1 MATKE
6 HPKNKIRNIGII
18 AHIDA
23 GKTTTTERILYYTG
37 RIYKIGE
44 VHDGTTV
51 MDWMEQER
59 ERGITITSAA
69 THCAWK
75 DCEYNIIDTPGHI
88 DFTAEV
94 QRSLRVLDGAVVL
107 LDGSQGVEPQ
117 SETVWRQANDYKV
130 PRLVFANK
138 MDKTGADFYM
148 CMESLHTKLG
158 ANAVAVQ
165 LPIGLESAF
174 KGVVDLVGMKAF
186 IWDGEELGA
195 KFAEAPI
202 PDELMENAKKYRET
216 LIEKL
221 ADFDDE
227 LAHKYLDGKEVT
239 VDEIKKVMRKAVIS
253 GKFFPVYCGSSFKN
267 KGVQLLLD
275 GVNDFLPSP
284 VEIAEIRG
292 INPTTGEEITR
303 KIADDSSL
311 TALAFKI
318 QSDPHVGKLT
328 FIRVY
333 TGTLKASAQV
343 FNPST
348 QGRERIG
355 RILRMHADKREE
367 VDQITAGN
375 IGAVIGLK
383 GVRTGQTI
391 CDEKDLIVIEP
402 PKFPEPVISVAI
414 EPKSQADEEKLGVA
428 LNRLAEEDPTFKIKS
443 DQETGQTVISGMG
456 ELHLEILVDRMKREF
471 KVEANVGKPQVAY
484 RETVRKSVEME
495 GKYIKQS
502 GGRGNYGHVWIVLE
516 PNQMGKGFEFI
527 DKIKGGRIPK
537 EYIPSVQKGLIG
549 AMDSGVLAGYPV
561 VDVKV
566 TLTDGSY
573 HDVDSNDMAFQI
585 AASMAFKDA
594 AKRATPVLLEP
605 IMKIDIV
612 SPKEYMGDV
621 IGDLNRRRGR
631 IEQVDDKGAVQ
642 YIHGLVPLAEMFGYA
657 TTVRSLSQ
665 GRASYS
671 MEPSHYEDVPR
682 NLTEELVAK
691 SAVSTGKGA

>member
-1 MATKE
+1 MANKE
-6 HPKNKIRNIGII
+6 ALKENIRNIGII

-44 VHDGTTV
+44 VHDGNTV
-51 MDWMEQER
+51 MDWMDQER

-69 THCAWK
+69 TYCSWK
-75 DCEYNIIDTPGHI
+75 ECQYNIIDTPGHI

-117 SETVWRQANDYKV
+117 SETVWRQANDYHV

-138 MDKTGADFYM
+138 MDKLGADFYM
-148 CMESLHTKLG
+148 CMDSLHKKLG
-158 ANAVAVQ
+158 ANAVAIQ
-165 LPIGLESAF
+165 LPIGQESTF
-174 KGVVDLVGMKAF
+174 KGVVDLVKMKAYV
-186 IWDGEELGA
+186 WDGEELGA
-195 KFAEAPI
+195 KFDEVEI
-202 PDELMENAKKYRET
+202 PAELMADAKKYHDLMVER
-216 LIEKL
+216 L

-227 LAHKYLDGKEVT
+227 MAHKFLEGQP
-239 VDEIKKVMRKAVIS
+239 VDMAQIQKTIRKATIS
-253 GKFFPVYCGSSFKN
+253 GKFFPVLCGSSFKN

-275 GVNDFLPSP
+275 AVNAYLPSP
-284 VEIAEIRG
+284 IEVNEIKGMHPDTGAEV
-292 INPTTGEEITR
+292 TR
-303 KIADDSSL
+303 PIADDAPL

-318 QSDPHVGKLT
+318 QTDPHVGKLT
-328 FIRVY
+328 FVRVY
-333 TGTLKASAQV
+333 SGTLKAGTQV
-343 FNPST
+343 YNAT
-348 QGRERIG
+348 LKTRERIG

-367 VDQITAGN
+367 VDTITAGN

-383 GVRTGQTI
+383 GVTTGQTV
-391 CDEKDLIVIEP
+391 CDELDPIVIEP
-402 PKFPEPVISVAI
+402 PKFPAPVISVAI
-414 EPKSQADEEKLGVA
+414 EPKSQADDEKLGVA

-443 DQETGQTVISGMG
+443 DIETGQTIISGMG

-484 RETVRKSVEME
+484 RETIRKSVEQE

-502 GGRGNYGHVWIVLE
+502 GGRGNYGHCWIIVE
-516 PNQMGKGFEFI
+516 PSGTGKGFEFI

-537 EYIPSVQKGLIG
+537 EYIPSIEKGVRG

-566 TLTDGSY
+566 TVFDGSY
-573 HDVDSNDMAFQI
+573 HEVDSNDMAFQI
-585 AASMAFKDA
+585 AGSLAFKEGTKKA
-594 AKRATPVLLEP
+594 SPVLLEP
-605 IMKIDIV
+605 IMRIDIAT
-612 SPKEYMGDV
+612 PKEYMGDV

-631 IEQVDDKGAVQ
+631 IEQVDDKGPIQ
-642 YIHGLVPLAEMFGYA
+642 YIHGHVPLGEMFGYA

-665 GRASYS
+665 GRASYT
-671 MEPSHYEDVPR
+671 MEPSHYEEVPK

-691 SAVSTGKGA
+691 ATA